1 MIRMFKPSQRL
12 VRFGLAF
19 AAAVTIAG
27 YALPASAQ
35 DEKNIPETPPVMYP
49 PPQSWSFA
57 GPLGKF
63 DPEQLQRGFKVYK
76 EVCSACHS
84 LHRVA
89 FRNLSEPGG
98 PEFTEGQVKALAAT
112 YQIADFDDK
121 GQPIDRPGRPADYF
135 PLVFPNDDAARA
147 ANNGAIPPDMSLLAK
162 ARGAKSGFP
171 GFIWDVFT
179 QYQEQGPDYIHALI
193 TDGYLK
199 DGEKPPLI
207 ATDDPNNPD
216 KKIISEFKVPEGA
229 HYNKVFEAHSIAM
242 AKPIQDGQVEYTDGA
257 PQTVDQY
264 TKDVAAFLAWTGDP
278 SLVERKQ
285 QGFKVLL
292 FLIVLSGLLWYTKKK
307 VWADAH

>member
-1 MIRMFKPSQRL
+1 M
-12 VRFGLAF
+12 
-19 AAAVTIAG
+19 
-27 YALPASAQ
+27 
-35 DEKNIPETPPVMYP
+35 
-49 PPQSWSFA
+49 
-57 GPLGKF
+57 
-63 DPEQLQRGFKVYK
+63 
-76 EVCSACHS
+76 
-84 LHRVA
+84 A
-89 FRNLSEPGG
+89 FRNLAEPGG
-98 PEFTEGQVKALAAT
+98 PEFSEGQVKALAAT

-121 GQPIDRPGRPADYF
+121 GAADRSAGPSGGPFPAAPSRMTMRPA
-135 PLVFPNDDAARA
+135 PPTTAPCRPTCRCSPRHAVPSRA
-147 ANNGAIPPDMSLLAK
+147 S
-162 ARGAKSGFP
+162 P